1 MHVELTCKRSGGP
14 SNTRVP
20 RAYLRLD
27 SRATL
32 PIPWILFHSDPTN
45 FIFGENVI
53 SIFIYFLKI
62 NKLYSHHLFDQPPFP
77 RLEQPRSKV
86 ALIFGPFHT
95 MAVAGWPTCKSGP
108 TTMATI

>member
-1 MHVELTCKRSGGP
+1 MQVDLWIAKRNGGP

-45 FIFGENVI
+45 FVFRGI
-53 SIFIYFLKI
+53 
-62 NKLYSHHLFDQPPFP
+62 
-77 RLEQPRSKV
+77 
-86 ALIFGPFHT
+86 
-95 MAVAGWPTCKSGP
+95 M
-108 TTMATI
+108 